1 MTDRIPIPRHVA
13 IIMDGNGRWA
23 TQLGR
28 ERYEGHIAGVES
40 VRAAVKAAVRRGVEY
55 LTLYAF
61 STENW
66 GRPAEEVSAIMELFC
81 RSVAGE
87 VDDLRAQGVRV
98 KVIGGRERFSQRVA
112 EHLDA
117 IESRTGRRAKDPDG
131 GGFGKSDGNRR
142 T

>member
-66 GRPAEEVSAIMELFC
+66 GRPAEEVSAIMEI
-81 RSVAGE
+81 G
-87 VDDLRAQGVRV
+87 RAHV
-98 KVIGGRERFSQRVA
+98 
-112 EHLDA
+112 
-117 IESRTGRRAKDPDG
+117 
-131 GGFGKSDGNRR
+131 
-142 T
+142 

>member
-1 MTDRIPIPRHVA
+1 M
-13 IIMDGNGRWA
+13 
-23 TQLGR
+23 
-28 ERYEGHIAGVES
+28 
-40 VRAAVKAAVRRGVEY
+40 RAAVKAAVRRGVEY

-98 KVIGGRERFSQRVA
+98 KVIGGRSG
-112 EHLDA
+112 
-117 IESRTGRRAKDPDG
+117 SRREWPSISTP
-131 GGFGKSDGNRR
+131 
-142 T
+142 